1 MVFFSCKGG
10 IKLDSLEKIADDL
23 NTHLWKPEKERTAL
37 LLIDLQEY
45 FRALI
50 NPILK
55 NILKVLEK
63 ARDEQIPVF
72 FTQHGHKKDEPP
84 GMIEKWWSEI
94 ILYGTREHAL
104 LPELKVSEKDSI
116 IPKNRYNAFHG
127 TGLEEKLKSQKITD
141 VVMGGV
147 MTNLCCETTARDA
160 FVRNFRVFFLA
171 DGTQTAS
178 QDLHLASLKNLA
190 FGFATLM
197 TCEQAA
203 KSLV

>member
-1 MVFFSCKGG
+1 M
-10 IKLDSLEKIADDL
+10 DSLEKIVNDL
-23 NTHLWKPEKERTAL
+23 NTHFWKPEKERTAL

-45 FRALI
+45 FRPLI

-63 ARDEQIPVF
+63 AREAETPVF

-84 GMIEKWWSEI
+84 GMIEKWWREI
-94 ILYGTREHAL
+94 ILEGSLEHAL
-104 LPELKVSEKDSI
+104 LPELQVRENEI
-116 IPKNRYNAFHG
+116 IVPKNRYNAFHG
-127 TGLEEKLKSQKITD
+127 TGLEDRLKSQDTTD
-141 VVMGGV
+141 VIIGGV

-171 DGTQTAS
+171 DGTQTAN

-190 FGFATLM
+190 FGFAALM